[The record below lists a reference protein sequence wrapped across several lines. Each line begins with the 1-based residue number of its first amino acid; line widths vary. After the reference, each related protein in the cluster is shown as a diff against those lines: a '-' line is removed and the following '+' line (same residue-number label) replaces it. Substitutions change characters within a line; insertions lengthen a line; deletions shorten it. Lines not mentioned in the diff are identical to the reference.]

1 MTSET
6 DTSHRSLLGLRATA
20 ESPQASGAPSQ
31 GDTPPR
37 PDYPVISSGWDNED
51 TGPASKTSDL
61 MTAVR
66 AGLVLLALMVAL
78 GLLIR

>member
-1 MTSET
+1 MRPPAQLAET
-6 DTSHRSLLGLRATA
+6 GHAPAT
-20 ESPQASGAPSQ
+20 
-31 GDTPPR
+31 R
-37 PDYPVISSGWDNED
+37 PDRTAGAEETPARPEYPVISSGWEDED

-66 AGLVLLALMVAL
+66 AGLVLLVLMVGL